1 LTARICVSILPKTV
15 PEALR
20 LIEKAEAAHADLI
33 EVRLDCLEDCLENHR
48 GLADLAA
55 HGKTPKIATNMPH
68 SCQGKF
74 SGTEAERQ
82 QTLRD
87 AAKSGFEYVDVELS
101 TPQLKDL
108 VKELKALGA
117 KPIASFHK
125 FNGSLG
131 TSELNSILER
141 EISSGAEVCKIVTTA
156 KRLEDNLTT
165 LNFTS
170 TASSKAKLV
179 CFCMGELGKISRLLS
194 PLFGS
199 FFTFA
204 SLERGNETA
213 SGQMTIQEMKAT
225 YELLG
230 QK

>member
-1 LTARICVSILPKTV
+1 LTIRICVSILPQTV

-20 LIEKAEAAHADLI
+20 LIEKAEFAHADLI
-33 EVRLDCLEDCLENHR
+33 EVRLDCLKDCLENHR

-55 HGKTPKIATNMPH
+55 HGKTAKIATNMPR
-68 SCQGKF
+68 SCQGNF

-87 AAKSGFEYVDVELS
+87 AAKSGFEYVDTELS
-101 TPQLKDL
+101 IPQLKDL

-117 KPIASFHK
+117 KPIVSFHK
-125 FNGSLG
+125 FDGSLSI
-131 TSELNSILER
+131 SELNSVLER
-141 EISSGAEVCKIVTTA
+141 EISSDADVCKIVTTA

-170 TASSKAKLV
+170 TASGKAKLV
-179 CFCMGELGKISRLLS
+179 CFCMGELGKVSRLLS
-194 PLFGS
+194 PLFGG

-204 SLERGNETA
+204 SFERGSETA
-213 SGQMTIQEMKAT
+213 SGQMTIQEMKAA

>member
-1 LTARICVSILPKTV
+1 MTIKICVSIIPKTV

-20 LIEKAEAAHADLI
+20 LVEKAELTHADFI
-33 EVRLDCLEDCLENHR
+33 EIRLDRLKDCLENR
-48 GLADLAA
+48 QGLADLAA
-55 HGKTPKIATNMPH
+55 HGKTPKIATVKA
-68 SCQGKF
+68 SR
-74 SGTEAERQ
+74 TETEYRQ
-82 QTLRD
+82 MLLN
-87 AAKSGFEYVDVELS
+87 AAKSGFEYADAELS
-101 TPQLKDL
+101 TSHLEDL
-108 VKELKALGA
+108 TRELKALGA
-117 KPIASFHK
+117 KPIVSFHK

-131 TSELNSILER
+131 ISELNSIFER
-141 EISSGAEVCKIVTTA
+141 EIASGAEVCKIVTTA

-170 TASSKAKLV
+170 TASSKTKLV

-194 PLFGS
+194 PLFGG

-213 SGQMTIQEMKAT
+213 SGQMTIQEMKAA

-230 QK
+230 

>member
-1 LTARICVSILPKTV
+1 VSFLPKTV

-20 LIEKAEAAHADLI
+20 LIEKAEVAHADFI
-33 EVRLDCLEDCLENHR
+33 EVRLDSIENR
-48 GLADLAA
+48 GELSDLAS
-55 HGKTPKIATNMPH
+55 HGKTPKIATDK
-68 SCQGKF
+68 S
-74 SGTEAERQ
+74 SRTETEQRQ
-82 QTLRD
+82 MLLN

-101 TPQLKDL
+101 TSQLKDL

-117 KPIASFHK
+117 KPIVSFHK

-131 TSELNSILER
+131 ISELNSVLER
-141 EISSGAEVCKIVTTA
+141 EISSGADVCKIVTTA
-156 KRLEDNLTT
+156 KQMEDNLTT
-165 LNFTS
+165 LNFIS

-179 CFCMGELGKISRLLS
+179 CFCMGELGKVSRLLS
-194 PLFGS
+194 PLFGG

-204 SLERGNETA
+204 SLERGSETA
-213 SGQMTIQEMKAT
+213 SGQMTIQEMKAA

>member
-1 LTARICVSILPKTV
+1 MTIRICVSILPKTV

-33 EVRLDCLEDCLENHR
+33 EVRLDRLKDCLENHR

-55 HGKTPKIATNMPH
+55 HGKTPKIATDKA
-68 SCQGKF
+68 SRAE
-74 SGTEAERQ
+74 TEHRQ
-82 QTLRD
+82 MLLN
-87 AAKSGFEYVDVELS
+87 AAKSDFEYVDAELS
-101 TPQLKDL
+101 TPQLENL
-108 VKELKALGA
+108 TRELKALGA
-117 KPIASFHK
+117 KPIVSFHK
-125 FNGSLG
+125 FDGSSSL
-131 TSELNSILER
+131 SELGSVLER

-156 KRLEDNLTT
+156 KQMEDNLTT

-170 TASSKAKLV
+170 TASSKTKLV
-179 CFCMGELGKISRLLS
+179 CFCMGELGKVSRLLS
-194 PLFGS
+194 PLFGG

-213 SGQMTIQEMKAT
+213 SGQMTIQEMKSA
-225 YELLG
+225 YALLG